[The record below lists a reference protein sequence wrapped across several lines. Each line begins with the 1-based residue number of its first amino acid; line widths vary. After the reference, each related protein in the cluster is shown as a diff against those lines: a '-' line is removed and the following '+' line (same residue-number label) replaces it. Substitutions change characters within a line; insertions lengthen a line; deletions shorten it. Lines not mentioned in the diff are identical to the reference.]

1 MPSFKHLPGHLS
13 DIYRAAAE
21 THGDKTFLV
30 YEDRRLTFAEA
41 WAEAQALAAG
51 LAARY
56 GVARGDRVALA
67 LRNYPEWILVFMAAT
82 ALGAVAV
89 PVNAW
94 WTEEEMAYGLK
105 DSGAKVV
112 VVDDERLVRLPA
124 ARQENPELVVLT
136 VRSTAAD
143 SSTAAVE
150 GLLAAFGRALPG
162 PRGSVDDDAMILT
175 PRTTGFPKGAVST
188 HYAVLSAVLAF
199 ESNQALFA
207 RGCPR
212 RRRLRCLIRPCS

>member
-1 MPSFKHLPGHLS
+1 MSYALSWEAALAEITAPGTPHELTERDFGAYQVPSFKHLPDHLS

-30 YEDRRLTFAEA
+30 YEDTRLSFSEA
-41 WAEAQALAAG
+41 WAQAQALAAG
-51 LAARY
+51 LATRY
-56 GVARGDRVALA
+56 RVVRGDRVALA
-67 LRNYPEWILVFMAAT
+67 LRNYPEWILAFMAAT

-124 ARQENPELVVLT
+124 ARQENPGLVVLT

-143 SSTAAVE
+143 PSRS
-150 GLLAAFGRALPG
+150 
-162 PRGSVDDDAMILT
+162 MW
-175 PRTTGFPKGAVST
+175 
-188 HYAVLSAVLAF
+188 
-199 ESNQALFA
+199 
-207 RGCPR
+207 
-212 RRRLRCLIRPCS
+212 